1 MRVSLILGEC
11 REEIY
16 KQKKEVPKAH
26 RDIFVEI
33 MEVRVI
39 SEKVERRGESLYHG
53 RNGRDNDTFCYLAV
67 EEKAN
72 QA

>member
-39 SEKVERRGESLYHG
+39 SEKAERTGSLY
-53 RNGRDNDTFCYLAV
+53 TMV
-67 EEKAN
+67 EMAETMILFAI
-72 QA
+72 